1 VLAVVTFVAFAAA
14 ALAVVGWLIPNAWWT
29 GLVFTGVVGSTLL
42 LVLLF
47 APTLVFGFV
56 INADLV
62 ALAIQTAWEVAERC
76 LPPKVRKRRH
86 HDGDRKR
93 RDVPRLADRT
103 GLTTLPSGSAPSS
116 YCGTDRT
123 AQTAEALVNNWLTQC
138 SGAHTMRFE
147 AAR

>member
-14 ALAVVGWLIPNAWWT
+14 ALAVVGWLIPDAWWT

-76 LPPKVRKRRH
+76 LPPE
-86 HDGDRKR
+86 G
-93 RDVPRLADRT
+93 PQAST
-103 GLTTLPSGSAPSS
+103 S
-116 YCGTDRT
+116 
-123 AQTAEALVNNWLTQC
+123 
-138 SGAHTMRFE
+138 
-147 AAR
+147 